1 VPFWRVFMC
10 VLEFVGT
17 RRAKRAPLK
26 SPPDYRL
33 GCVSLLPMSI
43 FVESMLAVLVLVQA
57 PTAPSLPD
65 AVIDDF
71 DDSGRGVGNCCS
83 SFSGKNICTLSR
95 PKVSLVIY
103 FIH

>member
-1 VPFWRVFMC
+1 MPFWRVFMC

-26 SPPDYRL
+26 SPPAYRL
-33 GCVSLLPMSI
+33 GCVGLLPVSI
-43 FVESMLAVLVLVQA
+43 FMESMPAVVVLVQA

-71 DDSGRGVGNCCS
+71 DDGGRGVGNCCIQIQWAKHTYS
-83 SFSGKNICTLSR
+83 EPAQG
-95 PKVSLVIY
+95 
-103 FIH
+103 